1 MSTTRLLFN
10 WLAAE
15 MKKYAGY
22 RPVCHHP
29 HFSVHAWPS
38 RLNWQWRHVV
48 TPPPK
53 LFAQVFHHSQFVGGL
68 ARQACPALSCQSKG
82 NSYNCICLYWQ
93 HCIDVIEDLHE
104 NNGISKEKFSL
115 SSRISGWICGKCQS
129 WIIREMLKSPLTP
142 SSSPCSLLGGSVS
155 EYSKLV
161 APNQS
166 LDTSFRMKGKEE
178 GGCW

>member
-53 LFAQVFHHSQFVGGL
+53 LFTQVFHHSQFVCGL

-93 HCIDVIEDLHE
+93 HCFDVIEDLHE
-104 NNGISKEKFSL
+104 NNGREVFSVEQNFWL
-115 SSRISGWICGKCQS
+115 NLWQVPILDHKGNVEVSSYSFLVSLFPLGRICVRVFEASRS
-129 WIIREMLKSPLTP
+129 
-142 SSSPCSLLGGSVS
+142 
-155 EYSKLV
+155 
-161 APNQS
+161 
-166 LDTSFRMKGKEE
+166 
-178 GGCW
+178 

>member
-53 LFAQVFHHSQFVGGL
+53 LFTQVLHHSQFVCGL
-68 ARQACPALSCQSKG
+68 ALPCLASPKG
-82 NSYNCICLYWQ
+82 IPTTASA
-93 HCIDVIEDLHE
+93 CIDNIALT
-104 NNGISKEKFSL
+104 
-115 SSRISGWICGKCQS
+115 SSRIYMKTTEREVFSVEQNFWLNLWQVPILDQKGNVEVSSYSFLVSLFPLGRICVRVFEAS
-129 WIIREMLKSPLTP
+129 RS
-142 SSSPCSLLGGSVS
+142 
-155 EYSKLV
+155 
-161 APNQS
+161 
-166 LDTSFRMKGKEE
+166 
-178 GGCW
+178 